1 MLNNLIMTKT
11 LVQAGANL
19 SIVNAMGHTPGFY
32 GFIISINFFLFLKH
46 VFFFNLIKAK
56 TREIQLILI

>member
-19 SIVNAMGHTPGFY
+19 SIVDAMGHTPKL
-32 GFIISINFFLFLKH
+32 NCL
-46 VFFFNLIKAK
+46 
-56 TREIQLILI
+56 